1 MRSRSSRGA
10 GPRLR
15 LALQNPARSRSLPPA
30 ARFRRWARAALER
43 DADITLRVVGEREG
57 RRLNRD
63 YRARDYATNVLT
75 FVYAQGAPLSG
86 DIVLCAP
93 VVRREARDRGIAPEA
108 HYAHL
113 TVHGVLHLQGY
124 DHLRRR
130 DAEAMEALESR
141 IVRKLG
147 YADPYG
153 GQGLS
158 DGDQPPPVS
167 RLPLTR

>member
-1 MRSRSSRGA
+1 MTGRSKGGA
-10 GPRLR
+10 PRLR
-15 LALQNPARSRSLPPA
+15 LTLQNVARSRSLPPA
-30 ARFRRWARAALER
+30 TRFRRWARAALAW
-43 DADITLRVVGEREG
+43 DAEITLRVVGGPEG

-63 YRARDYATNVLT
+63 YRRRDYATNVLS
-75 FVYAQGAPLSG
+75 FVYGEPPPVAG

-93 VVRREARDRGIAPEA
+93 VVRREARSRGISAEA

-124 DHLRRR
+124 VHARRR

-141 IVRKLG
+141 IVMALG

-153 GQGLS
+153 D
-158 DGDQPPPVS
+158 DG
-167 RLPLTR
+167 R

>member
-1 MRSRSSRGA
+1 MPTSATTGRSRGA

-15 LALQNPARSRSLPPA
+15 LTLQNAARSRTLPPA
-30 ARFRRWARAALER
+30 ARFRRWARAALAR
-43 DADITLRVVGEREG
+43 DAEITLRVVGGPEG

-63 YRARDYATNVLT
+63 YRGRDYATNVLS
-75 FVYAQGAPLSG
+75 FVYGEGTPVSG

-93 VVRREARDRGIAPEA
+93 VVRHEARTRGISAEA

-124 DHLRRR
+124 DHVRRR
-130 DAEAMEALESR
+130 DAEKMEALESR
-141 IVRKLG
+141 IVMELG

-153 GQGLS
+153 A
-158 DGDQPPPVS
+158 DGE
-167 RLPLTR
+167 

>member
-1 MRSRSSRGA
+1 MKSRSSRGA

-43 DADITLRVVGEREG
+43 DADITLRVVGEPEG

-63 YRARDYATNVLT
+63 FRGSDHATNVLT
-75 FVYAQGAPLSG
+75 FVYGERAPLAG

-93 VVRREARDRGIAPEA
+93 VVRREARSRGIAAEA

-113 TVHGVLHLQGY
+113 TVHGTLHLQGY
-124 DHLRRR
+124 DHVRRR
-130 DAEAMEALESR
+130 ETEAMEALESR
-141 IVRKLG
+141 ILLRLG
-147 YADPYG
+147 YADPHA
-153 GQGLS
+153 
-158 DGDQPPPVS
+158 GDEG
-167 RLPLTR
+167 

>member
-15 LALQNPARSRSLPPA
+15 LTLQNPARSRSLPPA

-63 YRARDYATNVLT
+63 FRGSDHATNVLT
-75 FVYAQGAPLSG
+75 FPYRESAPLAG

-93 VVRREARDRGIAPEA
+93 VVRREARSRGIRAEA

-113 TVHGVLHLQGY
+113 TVHGTLHLQGH
-124 DHLRRR
+124 DHRRR
-130 DAEAMEALESR
+130 REAQAMEALESR
-141 IVRKLG
+141 ILLRLG

-153 GQGLS
+153 GEGQ
-158 DGDQPPPVS
+158 
-167 RLPLTR
+167 

>member
-1 MRSRSSRGA
+1 MRSRSSR

-15 LALQNPARSRSLPPA
+15 LALQNAARSRSLPSA
-30 ARFRRWARAALER
+30 ARFRRWARAALAR

-63 YRARDYATNVLT
+63 FRGRDHATNVLT
-75 FVYAQGAPLSG
+75 FVYAHGAPLAG

-93 VVRREARDRGIAPEA
+93 VVRREARQRGVAPEA

-113 TVHGVLHLQGY
+113 TVHGVLHLQGH
-124 DHLRRR
+124 DHVRRR

-147 YADPYG
+147 YADPYAR
-153 GQGLS
+153 
-158 DGDQPPPVS
+158 DA
-167 RLPLTR
+167 

>member
-1 MRSRSSRGA
+1 MPTSATRSRSSRGA

-15 LALQNPARSRSLPPA
+15 LTLQNAARSRALPAA

-43 DADITLRVVGEREG
+43 DAEITLRVVGEREG

-63 YRARDYATNVLT
+63 YRGRDCATNVLSFAYGET
-75 FVYAQGAPLSG
+75 RPLAG
-86 DIVLCAP
+86 DVVLCAP
-93 VVRREARDRGIAPEA
+93 VVRREARERGIAPEA

-124 DHLRRR
+124 DHVRRR
-130 DAEAMEALESR
+130 DAAAMEALESR

-147 YADPYG
+147 YADPHAGDG
-153 GQGLS
+153 G
-158 DGDQPPPVS
+158 
-167 RLPLTR
+167 